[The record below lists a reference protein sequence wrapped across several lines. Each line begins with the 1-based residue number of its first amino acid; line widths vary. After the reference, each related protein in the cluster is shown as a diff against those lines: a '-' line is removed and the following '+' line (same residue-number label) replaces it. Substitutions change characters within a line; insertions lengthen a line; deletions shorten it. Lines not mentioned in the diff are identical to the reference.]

1 MSAPRTY
8 YTPSKETKSRQNE
21 IFMKKYSLT
30 IDQVKA
36 IGIDYLK
43 LFLNELS
50 KKEYDLPYLKKN
62 KSQIMKDFKKN
73 KFFIYYDKK
82 GHVSRY
88 YGAERAIG
96 INMHGV
102 SACMFYRKFYEY
114 KAFGKDKVIGDH
126 PINNWV
132 EAYFIICAHEFA
144 HFVQKT
150 ACRHETRYRGLYQK
164 SHGKAFQ
171 DMYRHIRREI
181 VNPMLADAREEFIE
195 SLNQKAA

>member
-1 MSAPRTY
+1 MSVPITY
-8 YTPSKETKSRQNE
+8 YKPSRSTKLRQDE
-21 IFMKKYSLT
+21 VFMKEYSLSLN
-30 IDQVKA
+30 QVKA

-62 KSQIMKDFKKN
+62 KSQIIKSLKKD

-88 YGAERAIG
+88 YGSQRAIG

-102 SACMFYRKFYEY
+102 SACVPYRKFYEY
-114 KAFGKDKVIGDH
+114 KAFAKNKVIGDH

-132 EAYFIICAHEFA
+132 EAYLIICAHEFA
-144 HFVQKT
+144 HYVQRN
-150 ACRHETRYRGLYQK
+150 ACSRETRYRGLHQK

-171 DMYRHIRREI
+171 DMYRHIRKEI
-181 VNPMLADAREEFIE
+181 VNPMLSEAKEIPD
-195 SLNQKAA
+195 QKAA